1 MSKGQYLKDNI
12 PFIVAQLVIICVI
25 TSILTTFKASSSL
38 ILMVDIFIV
47 LMDMSVLVLDY
58 FRRRK
63 YYKNIEDTLENMD
76 KPQFIFPLIPTPYF
90 YDAKEIWEILRVTTK
105 AMNDEIALY
114 KIRNTEYREYIERW
128 IHEVKVP
135 LSCISL
141 LCDNNKS
148 EVTDSIADES
158 DKIEGYVEQAL
169 YYARSTNVE
178 KDYTIKEISLDTMVK
193 SALKKHSK
201 QLISVNASI
210 QINDLSNTV
219 FTDPKWMEFILGQLI
234 SNSIKYK
241 KDQLTIVFNSYKDDN
256 SIVLEIADNG
266 IGIPT
271 QDVHRVFEK
280 GFTGING
287 RKFAKSTG
295 IGLYLCRQ
303 LCDKMCLGL
312 DMVSKE
318 NDGVSIKIIFP
329 LDKFIMFE

>member
-12 PFIVAQLVIICVI
+12 PFIVTQLVIICVI
-25 TSILTTFKASSSL
+25 TSVLTTFKASSSL
-38 ILMVDIFIV
+38 ISMVNIFIV
-47 LMDMSVLVLDY
+47 LMDTSVLVMDY
-58 FRRRK
+58 IKRRI
-63 YYKNIEDTLENMD
+63 YYKNINSTLEKMD

-90 YDAKEIWEILRVTTK
+90 YDAKEIWELLRVITK

-114 KIRNTEYREYIERW
+114 KIKNTEYREYIERW

-148 EVTDSIADES
+148 EVTNSIADES

-219 FTDPKWMEFILGQLI
+219 YTDPKWMEFILGQLI

-241 KDQLTIVFNSYKDDN
+241 KDQLTIAFNSCKDDN
-256 SIVLEIADNG
+256 GITLEIADNG
-266 IGIPT
+266 IGIPA

-312 DMVSKE
+312 DMTSRE
-318 NDGVSIKIIFP
+318 NDGVTIKITFP